1 MSKWIKSK
9 IDKDLIGTETSHT
22 ALGTAAA
29 NVSAPIEV
37 SDWDNGCL
45 WVHLDGVS
53 TASATSAHVWL
64 QYSFDN
70 VKEHFAEL
78 SGFSPLVH
86 NPAAALGVPVTYVIP
101 LTANDMPWMRV
112 LTSGDAASTTASAKA
127 WVVLCRRTDTIS

>member
-1 MSKWIKSK
+1 MSKWIKTNV
-9 IDKDLIGTETSHT
+9 IKDVIGTETSHT
-22 ALGTAAA
+22 AILTATS
-29 NVSAPIEV
+29 NKSAPIEI

-45 WVHLDGVS
+45 WVHLDGVA

-64 QYSFDN
+64 QFSFDN
-70 VKEHFAEL
+70 VPEHFAEL

-112 LTSGDAASTTASAKA
+112 LTSGDAATSAASAKT
-127 WVVLCRRTDTIS
+127 WIVLSRRTDTIA